1 MYILWDNLNVRSIL
15 YRETGDAYNTR
26 MDSSLSLAI
35 AARQPLFDD
44 AHNSAFRLFNGFAEG
59 DSTLSLDI
67 YARTLVI
74 HNYADDP
81 TKNQF
86 VIDSLFN
93 VLPDLLVWLRAGIV
107 KQRNGLTQ
115 EDKRGKLLFGDS
127 PDTKISEHGVWYALD
142 LTMNRDASFYL
153 DTSLLRKW
161 LIENM
166 RGRSVLNTFAY
177 TGSFGVAAL
186 AGGATR
192 VVQIDRNRKFLDLAK
207 RSYTLNGFQ
216 INTKDFVAQDFFPAV
231 SRFKHSKQFFDC
243 VILDPPFF
251 SSTSKGK
258 VDQETESAR
267 LINKVRPL
275 VNDGGHLVTINNALY
290 VSGREYMRTLEELC
304 KDGYLKI
311 EELIPVPESFVGY
324 GNIGKPITDPAPF
337 NYSTKIAVL
346 KVRRKA

>member
-1 MYILWDNLNVRSIL
+1 MPIASIL
-15 YRETGDAYNTR
+15 PLLDKALASRAHLV
-26 MDSSLSLAI
+26 DSDHEA
-35 AARQPLFDD
+35 
-44 AHNSAFRLFNGFAEG
+44 AFRLFNGFTEG
-59 DSTLSLDI
+59 NPNLSLDI

-81 TKNQF
+81 ISNQSF
-86 VIDSLFN
+86 IQDTVNQIQTQLN
-93 VLPDLLVWLRAGIV
+93 WLRAGII

-115 EDKRGKLLFGDS
+115 EDKRGKLLFGDA

-153 DTSLLRKW
+153 DTSNLRKW

-186 AGGATR
+186 AGGANR

-207 RSYTLNGFQ
+207 QSYALNGFQ
-216 INTKDFVAQDFFPAV
+216 VNDKDFIAQDFFPAV

-251 SSTSKGK
+251 SSTPKGK
-258 VDQETESAR
+258 VDQ
-267 LINKVRPL
+267 
-275 VNDGGHLVTINNALY
+275 
-290 VSGREYMRTLEELC
+290 
-304 KDGYLKI
+304 
-311 EELIPVPESFVGY
+311 
-324 GNIGKPITDPAPF
+324 
-337 NYSTKIAVL
+337 
-346 KVRRKA
+346 